1 MKKPEPQPTTCRM
14 RPGHFILNQ
23 RPGQRCGQTADRKDA
38 NAHSPNRPST
48 HEPTDI
54 GDQYLNAGACT
65 ASRQPAALN
74 GKPSSS
80 AALNTSDF
88 SSMCQKRSG
97 RSRSTIRNTA
107 HRIVNGNAIQ

>member
-1 MKKPEPQPTTCRM
+1 MKKPEPQPTTCRT
-14 RPGHFILNQ
+14 RPGHLRRSQ
-23 RPGQRCGQTADRKDA
+23 RPGQRWGQTADRNDA
-38 NAHSPNRPST
+38 NAHTPNRPST

-54 GDQYLNAGACT
+54 GDQYLNAGART
-65 ASRQPAALN
+65 ANRQPAALK

-80 AALNTSDF
+80 AVLNTSDF
-88 SSMCQKRSG
+88 SSMCQKRAG